1 MCCTKH
7 LMLRETVPGVGSL
20 WASREI
26 TRSALLLQL
35 LITQFCSF
43 LHLTSPVIITS
54 PGLPSLTATM
64 FQMFP
69 MEEWFVSCEMTRVS
83 SVLRCVSKIMHSI
96 KSFPPDLHHTFVID
110 TGESSFFLFSK
121 PFFVEEDF
129 KNTKQI
135 PTVLNFCD
143 FCFRIDWKITKFIPD
158 CSPVESSAGSCP
170 AGWEAR
176 DGSCV
181 ACPPGMF
188 RHQAAPLCQLCGK
201 GTYSDSFGSASCQS
215 CPQSHYTLS
224 LGVRRREGCRKRHT
238 RGTIE
243 YCQNPPS
250 IHQNTLSL
258 KSSRTVVFPK
268 PRLN

>member
-7 LMLRETVPGVGSL
+7 LMLRVIVPGVGSL

-35 LITQFCSF
+35 LITLFYSF

-129 KNTKQI
+129 KNRTDPYSFEFLWFFKTFSQNFFFFFWS
-135 PTVLNFCD
+135 VLFQNWLED
-143 FCFRIDWKITKFIPD
+143 HQ
-158 CSPVESSAGSCP
+158 VY
-170 AGWEAR
+170 
-176 DGSCV
+176 
-181 ACPPGMF
+181 PGL
-188 RHQAAPLCQLCGK
+188 Q
-201 GTYSDSFGSASCQS
+201 
-215 CPQSHYTLS
+215 
-224 LGVRRREGCRKRHT
+224 
-238 RGTIE
+238 
-243 YCQNPPS
+243 PS
-250 IHQNTLSL
+250 
-258 KSSRTVVFPK
+258 RV
-268 PRLN
+268 